1 MLRGSARRMVQEHQC
16 RDASE
21 TAVTQAVAATSDW
34 AEGALRRW
42 MFRLKSI
49 DAAGPTKR
57 AALDRL
63 FGEKPIEP
71 RILRILMVF
80 RPLGLH
86 LMSVGPREGGPT
98 VKEIRMAYNA
108 CDGRQTEL
116 APHSTLPRRA
126 VQGRLT
132 IRQRC

>member
-1 MLRGSARRMVQEHQC
+1 MVQEHQC

-34 AEGALRRW
+34 AEGLRRW

-80 RPLGLH
+80 RAPGLH
-86 LMSVGPREGGPT
+86 LMSGS
-98 VKEIRMAYNA
+98 A
-108 CDGRQTEL
+108 
-116 APHSTLPRRA
+116 
-126 VQGRLT
+126 
-132 IRQRC
+132 

>member
-34 AEGALRRW
+34 AEGLRR
-42 MFRLKSI
+42 SI

-80 RPLGLH
+80 RAPGLH
-86 LMSVGPREGGPT
+86 LMSGS
-98 VKEIRMAYNA
+98 A
-108 CDGRQTEL
+108 
-116 APHSTLPRRA
+116 
-126 VQGRLT
+126 
-132 IRQRC
+132 

>member
-1 MLRGSARRMVQEHQC
+1 MVRGSARRMVQERQR

-80 RPLGLH
+80 GAPGLH
-86 LMSVGPREGGPT
+86 LMSGS
-98 VKEIRMAYNA
+98 A
-108 CDGRQTEL
+108 
-116 APHSTLPRRA
+116 
-126 VQGRLT
+126 
-132 IRQRC
+132 

>member
-1 MLRGSARRMVQEHQC
+1 MVQERQR

-34 AEGALRRW
+34 AEGLRRW

-71 RILRILMVF
+71 LDSQDSHGIS
-80 RPLGLH
+80 RPRAP
-86 LMSVGPREGGPT
+86 SDEW
-98 VKEIRMAYNA
+98 IRVRA
-108 CDGRQTEL
+108 D
-116 APHSTLPRRA
+116 RR
-126 VQGRLT
+126 
-132 IRQRC
+132 